1 MRVYVCE
8 RFLYLSGWMCVC
20 FRLGVY
26 KCVYNICVI
35 VRVSVSMQ
43 IDRRLTL
50 CYIATGLTF

>member
-1 MRVYVCE
+1 MFVSDFCM
-8 RFLYLSGWMCVC
+8 FLGGCVC

-26 KCVYNICVI
+26 KCVYNMCVI